1 MALPGHIDLNDLL
14 VFNAVVEARGFSGA
28 AERLGV
34 APAKVSLE
42 IARLEKRLGTTLF
55 SRTTRQVA
63 LTEAGQAL
71 HEQAWPPLQQLLS
84 AVDNLHA
91 ATAALSGTLRI
102 AAPVDHG
109 AQSLAPALVRFAA
122 RHPALHID
130 LRASD
135 RVSDLVAEGID
146 IAIRFGWLRDSSLR
160 AVQLGE
166 FAQYPV
172 ASPDYLRQHR
182 PIRRP
187 EDLMRLDW
195 LALTLLPKPLTW
207 TFTSTKG
214 KSTTVQ
220 LNSRVKVDSPGTLR
234 AMLRHGGG
242 VSVLDEFSAQED
254 LRNGTLVRLLP
265 AWRLAS
271 GGMFAVYPPGCHI
284 SRKAQAFVA
293 FYQEY
298 LRAGHEP
305 VAVCVSG
312 E

>member
-71 HEQAWPPLQQLLS
+71 HEQAWPPLRQLLGV
-84 AVDNLHA
+84 VDNLHA
-91 ATAALSGTLRI
+91 ATAELTGTLRI

-122 RHPALHID
+122 RHPALQID

-135 RVSDLVAEGID
+135 KVSDLVAEGID
-146 IAIRFGWLRDSSLR
+146 LAIRFGWLRDSSLR
-160 AVQLGE
+160 AVQLGQFE
-166 FAQYPV
+166 QYAL
-172 ASPDYLRQHR
+172 ASPAYLERHGPVR
-182 PIRRP
+182 AP
-187 EDLMRLDW
+187 EDLARLDW
-195 LALTLLPKPLTW
+195 LTLTLLPTPLTW
-207 TFTSTKG
+207 TFTSKTG
-214 KSTTVQ
+214 KTATVQ
-220 LNSRVKVDSPGTLR
+220 MSSRMKVDAPGTLR
-234 AMLRHGGG
+234 AMLLHGGG
-242 VSVLDEFSAQED
+242 VSVMDQFSAHED
-254 LRNGTLVRLLP
+254 LRTGALVRLLP
-265 AWRLAS
+265 AWRLPS
-271 GGMFAVYPPGCHI
+271 GGMFAVYPPGRHL

-298 LRAGHEP
+298 LRQEALD
-305 VAVCVSG
+305 
-312 E
+312 